1 MRIIDVH
8 GHVGTWMFP
17 IRGAGASDLEMN
29 MAACGIEKIILSHV
43 SALTYDFVEGNREL
57 ADIIADR
64 DSMWGYV
71 VLNPHYLTQSLDELE
86 KYRNHPKFVGVKL
99 HPEIHRY
106 RLTSRSAIKI
116 LEKVAESRLPVLV
129 HSFPDQVSDLKQVA
143 ADFPETKFIM
153 GHMGG
158 DKWLQGLEA
167 VAELQNVYL
176 DPCSSFPDADKIH
189 RAVQTVGA
197 GRVVFG
203 SDANLLNP
211 AFIWGLV
218 QDAGLSQD
226 EISKIAYENAV
237 DIFCLPDA

>member
-1 MRIIDVH
+1 
-8 GHVGTWMFP
+8 
-17 IRGAGASDLEMN
+17 
-29 MAACGIEKIILSHV
+29 
-43 SALTYDFVEGNREL
+43 
-57 ADIIADR
+57 
-64 DSMWGYV
+64 
-71 VLNPHYLTQSLDELE
+71 
-86 KYRNHPKFVGVKL
+86 
-99 HPEIHRY
+99 
-106 RLTSRSAIKI
+106 
-116 LEKVAESRLPVLV
+116 
-129 HSFPDQVSDLKQVA
+129 
-143 ADFPETKFIM
+143 
-153 GHMGG
+153 MGG
-158 DKWLQGLEA
+158 DKWPQGLEA

-176 DPCSSFPDADKIH
+176 DPCPSFPDADKIH